1 MTPPTTKISP
11 CVVCLMGSV
20 NGKYCSSGCAQSY
33 RAGFL
38 DGRAV
43 APKLLDALRAAS
55 EHLDYCGYGDS
66 WEREC
71 AVDSGLIKQIEDAL
85 RTAGVKESKAKLIA
99 MCRARA
105 QRLGLGGKQ

>member
-1 MTPPTTKISP
+1 MTKQADSSP

-20 NGKYCSSGCAQSY
+20 NGKYCSSGCARSY

-38 DGRAV
+38 DGQAV
-43 APKLLDALRAAS
+43 APELLEALKAAS

-71 AVDSGLIKQIEDAL
+71 AVAAGLEKQIAAAIEA
-85 RTAGVKESKAKLIA
+85 AS
-99 MCRARA
+99 
-105 QRLGLGGKQ
+105 